1 MSNTLR
7 RLLLAAALVGG
18 VTSAAS
24 AQKQAAATEYDG
36 KPLKYWIGELK
47 AAAPQSRNAAA
58 YAISGMGPAAK
69 SAVPAL
75 IAALNA
81 PGEVNTVRYP
91 VMVALREIGPD
102 AKEAV
107 TALTPLIDDRNE
119 EISAM
124 ARKAIKAI
132 TGTDPR
138 PPEESN

>member
-7 RLLLAAALVGG
+7 RLLLSAALISSISSV
-18 VTSAAS
+18 AS
-24 AQKQAAATEYDG
+24 AQGKASDTEYDG

-47 AAAPQSRNAAA
+47 AQAPQSRNAAA

-75 IAALNA
+75 VAALTN
-81 PGEVNTVRYP
+81 PGEVNTVRFP
-91 VMVALREIGPD
+91 IMVALREIGPD

-107 TALTPLIDDRNE
+107 AALTPLIDDRND

-138 PPEESN
+138 PPE